1 MRVAGRLVVGSLV
14 IIAVFAL
21 LVIVTLERRLR
32 TRLTNQATATL
43 LREARLVASQWSSID
58 APDELADASGAALGV
73 RVTLIDV
80 SGRVVGDSEFDE
92 PALSE
97 LENHAT
103 RPEVAQ
109 ARAQGTGM
117 ARRASPSAGDVELYA
132 ATRAPLGVAR
142 TSISTR
148 ALEALLAAQTR
159 DVVPVALLVAALT
172 VALVAVAARSL
183 VQPIVALNNEARAI
197 ASGDLSRRPALD
209 APAEIGDLA
218 TAIHR
223 MREQLSVRLAALEA
237 DEALFEAVS
246 ASLNEGLIAI
256 NERAEVIRINQH
268 ARRLLGLRENT
279 PFPIDRLP
287 RDRMFRD
294 TVGAARAGERVDAL
308 EIDLADTTLE
318 ITAHP
323 LGGGGAVLALFDV
336 TRLRHLERMRRDFVA
351 NVSHELKTPLTVI
364 GGVAETLADDGLT
377 SGDRRRFAEMIVG
390 NTRRMQRLVDDLLD
404 LSRIE
409 SGGWRPAP
417 TAVDLRATV
426 NEVFAGIRDR
436 ANNNKV
442 ALIADIADDGATPYV
457 DATALR
463 QIIANL
469 IDNAVRHTTEGEVS
483 VTARGDRGGVIVQV
497 RDSGDGIAAEHLPRI
512 FERFYRV
519 DAARS
524 RSEGG
529 TGLGLAIVKHLVEAH
544 NGYVIAE
551 SAIGRGTTIA
561 VFFPGRAPNSASS

>member
-117 ARRASPSAGDVELYA
+117 TRRASPSAGDVELYA

-183 VQPIVALNNEARAI
+183 VEPIVALNNEARAI
-197 ASGDLSRRPALD
+197 ASGDLSRRP
-209 APAEIGDLA
+209 
-218 TAIHR
+218 
-223 MREQLSVRLAALEA
+223 
-237 DEALFEAVS
+237 
-246 ASLNEGLIAI
+246 
-256 NERAEVIRINQH
+256 
-268 ARRLLGLRENT
+268 
-279 PFPIDRLP
+279 
-287 RDRMFRD
+287 
-294 TVGAARAGERVDAL
+294 
-308 EIDLADTTLE
+308 
-318 ITAHP
+318 
-323 LGGGGAVLALFDV
+323 
-336 TRLRHLERMRRDFVA
+336 
-351 NVSHELKTPLTVI
+351 
-364 GGVAETLADDGLT
+364 
-377 SGDRRRFAEMIVG
+377 
-390 NTRRMQRLVDDLLD
+390 
-404 LSRIE
+404 
-409 SGGWRPAP
+409 
-417 TAVDLRATV
+417 
-426 NEVFAGIRDR
+426 
-436 ANNNKV
+436 
-442 ALIADIADDGATPYV
+442 
-457 DATALR
+457 
-463 QIIANL
+463 
-469 IDNAVRHTTEGEVS
+469 
-483 VTARGDRGGVIVQV
+483 
-497 RDSGDGIAAEHLPRI
+497 
-512 FERFYRV
+512 
-519 DAARS
+519 
-524 RSEGG
+524 
-529 TGLGLAIVKHLVEAH
+529 
-544 NGYVIAE
+544 
-551 SAIGRGTTIA
+551 
-561 VFFPGRAPNSASS
+561 